1 MSQVKA
7 KKSYG
12 QHFLTD
18 ENTARRI
25 AATVL
30 DYPSSSPYASLP
42 IVEIGPGTGAL
53 TRWLADSGRTLLAI
67 EVDPE
72 AASFMRKAYPALELR
87 EADFLF
93 LDIDTLFPDSKIA
106 IIGNYPY
113 NISSQIFFRVLEH
126 RDKVE
131 LCSGMLQR
139 EVAQRICAREGSKT
153 YGILSVLLQLWYDCE
168 YLFTVDETVFRPM
181 PKVKSGVLRLT
192 RNSRTSLPCSEQL
205 LRTVVK
211 TTFGHRR
218 KTLRNSL
225 APIAASLQPSSLPQ
239 GLDTPALA
247 PFLPKRPEQLSPLQF
262 VELTCL
268 LQGVEPEA
276 K

>member
-1 MSQVKA
+1 MAQVKA

-12 QHFLTD
+12 QHFLAD
-18 ENTARRI
+18 ENIARRI
-25 AATVL
+25 AGTVL
-30 DYPSSSPYASLP
+30 DYPADSPMGSIP

-53 TRWLADSGRTLLAI
+53 TRFLADSRRPFMAI

-72 AASFMRKAYPALELR
+72 AAAYMQKAYPEVTLKL
-87 EADFLF
+87 ADFLF
-93 LDIDTLFPDSKIA
+93 IDIDTLFPGQKIA
-106 IIGNYPY
+106 VIGNYPY
-113 NISSQIFFRVLEH
+113 NISSQIFFRVLEN
-126 RDKVE
+126 RDKVAI
-131 LCSGMLQR
+131 CSGMLQR
-139 EVAQRICAREGSKT
+139 EVAQRICAAEGSKT

-192 RNSRTSLPCSEQL
+192 RNSRTELPCSESML
-205 LRTVVK
+205 KNVVK
-211 TTFGHRR
+211 SSFGHRR

-225 APIAASLQPSSLPQ
+225 MPLIASLQGSTLPQ

-247 PFLPKRPEQLSPLQF
+247 PFLPKRPEQLSPWQF
-262 VELTCL
+262 VELTCI
-268 LQGVEPEA
+268 LQGKECG

>member
-1 MSQVKA
+1 MTYMGVKA

-18 ENTARRI
+18 ENIAARI

-30 DYPSSSPYASLP
+30 DYTPADGTELP

-53 TRWLADSGRTLLAI
+53 TKHLVGKGRELLCI

-72 AASFMRKAYPALELR
+72 AAGYMRKAYPDTSLL

-93 LDIDTLFPDSKIA
+93 ADIDAIFPGQRIA
-106 IIGNYPY
+106 VIGNYPY
-113 NISSQIFFRVLEH
+113 NISTQIFFRVLDY
-126 RDKVE
+126 RDKIPV
-131 LCSGMLQR
+131 CAGMLQR
-139 EVAQRICAREGSKT
+139 EVAQRICAKEGNKT

-192 RNSRTSLPCSEQL
+192 RNTRTELPCPERL
-205 LRTVVK
+205 LKEVVK
-211 TTFGHRR
+211 TSFGQRR

-225 APIAASLQPSSLPQ
+225 APILSRLPQ
-239 GLDTPALA
+239 GAATPGLEG
-247 PFLPKRPEQLSPLQF
+247 FLPQRPEQLSPEQF
-262 VELTCL
+262 ITLTTIIERSHNP
-268 LQGVEPEA
+268 QG
-276 K
+276 